1 MYGTERKPARPVTL
15 AIDLKEDIVP
25 FTTFRA
31 SLSKFMEQARRTH
44 RPVVVTQNGKSSSV
58 LLDIDAFEA
67 MQEEME
73 IRRMVDRTLD
83 DVRAGRTIPQAE
95 AKARIMAKF
104 RK

>member
-1 MYGTERKPARPVTL
+1 MPATL

-31 SLSKFMEQARRTH
+31 SLSKFMEQARGTQ
-44 RPVVVTQNGKSSSV
+44 RPVVITQNGKSSAV

-67 MQEEME
+67 MREEME
-73 IRRMVDRTLD
+73 IRRMVETAEADFK
-83 DVRAGRTIPQAE
+83 AGRTIPHEKAMAE
-95 AKARIMAKF
+95 LTARF